1 MAEIAL
7 ERKAQSLTGWQR
19 KEQLRELRLYRL
31 AKQVVP
37 WKAGEEGYPPRD
49 ELEFL
54 ANLPVDGDTW
64 ATFKNF
70 SNEWAKRRDTERLKK
85 FLPCICEV
93 GEESIVEEFGNDIDS
108 SEDLADRVE
117 RKIKDVLASISE
129 GDEEKDESLMKVV
142 SKLTMH
148 ATASQERVFENIRS
162 LKGDVSRLQAIVD
175 RQKVLLYVVI
185 GLLVWLLI
193 LIVVR

>member
-1 MAEIAL
+1 M
-7 ERKAQSLTGWQR
+7 
-19 KEQLRELRLYRL
+19 
-31 AKQVVP
+31 
-37 WKAGEEGYPPRD
+37 
-49 ELEFL
+49 
-54 ANLPVDGDTW
+54 
-64 ATFKNF
+64 
-70 SNEWAKRRDTERLKK
+70 
-85 FLPCICEV
+85 
-93 GEESIVEEFGNDIDS
+93 EEFGNDIDS